1 MAHVPVN
8 HPLGPVYRVLG
19 ALTGLYF
26 VAFGILGATG
36 DTGSGL
42 FARAADKVLG
52 QGTNLAWSIVSI
64 VIGAIVLIGAAVGRN
79 RDAAVFS
86 YLGWALLV
94 IGMAM
99 LALLRTDA
107 NLFNFTVTTVIVLF
121 LAGTLLITAGLY
133 VKVAAGDSAGDA
145 HAAAPARAATGH

>member
-19 ALTGLYF
+19 ALTGLYL

-36 DTGSGL
+36 DTGDGL
-42 FARAADKVLG
+42 FARDAAEVLG
-52 QGTNLAWSIVSI
+52 QGTNLALSIVSV

-86 YLGWALLV
+86 YLGWAMLI

-99 LALLRTDA
+99 LALIRTDA
-107 NLFNFTVTTVIVLF
+107 NLFNFTVSTVVVSF
-121 LAGTLLITAGLY
+121 LAGILLITAGLY
-133 VKVAAGDSAGDA
+133 VKVAAAESPRG
-145 HAAAPARAATGH
+145 AAVPVGTATDH